1 MLTIDP
7 SKSQRQMTMDLLGRR
22 HQEAAA
28 MGLGGRVTL
37 N

>member
-1 MLTIDP
+1 MLAIDP

-22 HQEAAA
+22 HHEEAAL
-28 MGLGGRVTL
+28 GLGGRVTL

>member
-1 MLTIDP
+1 MLATDP

-22 HQEAAA
+22 HQEETAI
-28 MGLGGRVTL
+28 GLRGRVTL